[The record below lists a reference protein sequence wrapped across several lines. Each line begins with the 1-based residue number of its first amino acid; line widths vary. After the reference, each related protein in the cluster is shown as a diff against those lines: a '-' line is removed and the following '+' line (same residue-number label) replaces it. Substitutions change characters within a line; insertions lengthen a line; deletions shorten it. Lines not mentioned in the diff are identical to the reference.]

1 MHVSLINKAYI
12 VEAEDIQ
19 LYEELKKVRKKL
31 ADSQGYPAYIVMSD
45 KVLHAIAT
53 IKPKNIEEFGNIPG
67 IGEYKKIKY
76 GKVFINEINNIK

>member
-1 MHVSLINKAYI
+1 MHVSLINKAYT
-12 VEAEDIQ
+12 VEPEDTQ
-19 LYEELKKVRKKL
+19 LYEALKKVRKTL
-31 ADSQGYPAYIVMSD
+31 ADSQGFPAYIVMSD

-76 GKVFINEINNIK
+76 GKVFIDKINNKK